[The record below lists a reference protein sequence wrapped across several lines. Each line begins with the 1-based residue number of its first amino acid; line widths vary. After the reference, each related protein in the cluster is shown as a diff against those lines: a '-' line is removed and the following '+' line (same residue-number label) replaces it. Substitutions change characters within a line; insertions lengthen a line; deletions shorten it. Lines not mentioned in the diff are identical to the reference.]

1 MRHYELGREHYQAGR
16 YPEAAEELEVA
27 HGLDPESPTLA
38 YNLARVYELMGEFE
52 RSAEY
57 YALLIAITP
66 EDDEQRQSAEAAL
79 ERVRGAQAAVDAQAA
94 EQEAAEARAERAA
107 EAAREREAA
116 EREQQVREE
125 ATREAEIASRRH
137 GRADAAF
144 FSMAAVSLAG
154 FGAGVP
160 LGVMALR
167 RDNQADE
174 WVVGRGH
181 TSAERQAE
189 QSRARRMA
197 IVADSL
203 LVLGAGAGVTAI
215 VLYFAREKHPRDAD
229 PTTHALYVTP
239 SPTRGGFLVE
249 VGGAL

>member
-1 MRHYELGREHYQAGR
+1 MFISHKFQLIYF
-16 YPEAAEELEVA
+16 EVPRTGSNSVTRA
-27 HGLDPESPTLA
+27 LNELDPESPTLA

-144 FSMAAVSLAG
+144 FSMAA
-154 FGAGVP
+154 P
-160 LGVMALR
+160 PM
-167 RDNQADE
+167 
-174 WVVGRGH
+174 
-181 TSAERQAE
+181 
-189 QSRARRMA
+189 
-197 IVADSL
+197 I
-203 LVLGAGAGVTAI
+203 
-215 VLYFAREKHPRDAD
+215 
-229 PTTHALYVTP
+229 
-239 SPTRGGFLVE
+239 
-249 VGGAL
+249 